1 MKNAEMKWLFAM
13 LIGWMPSVVFGQQ
26 FPFMEGYNINPFSLS
41 PAYAGIQNN
50 KTLFVDYR
58 SDWTGMAGGPT
69 TYELSYND
77 KFTRKKKLGGNFI
90 YDQSDIY
97 KNNVA
102 FGGRFIYD
110 KTDIFTQ
117 MLLLGTYAYEVRIAK
132 EHKVN
137 FGLSAGFYRNAIDF
151 AKYFNNPDYVQDM
164 ALINGQGKSEIK
176 FATDISALYRYKE
189 TEAGILFSNV
199 MFGSVR
205 YRNSDV
211 TYKPMK
217 NYLVHAS
224 YLFNI
229 DKNWS
234 AKSTFILR
242 GGQNIPVQ
250 LEVSPT
256 ITWKD
261 RFWETTFIRTSGFGL
276 GFGGEV
282 YDGIILNYS
291 YNVIS
296 NVSLYTFGSNQLSL
310 GVKIFNFMK
319 NKKISG

>member
-1 MKNAEMKWLFAM
+1 MKWLFAI
-13 LIGWMPSVVFGQQ
+13 LIGTIPSVVFGQQ
-26 FPFMEGYNINPFSLS
+26 FPFMGGYNINPFSLS

-58 SDWTGMAGGPT
+58 SDWTGMEGGPT

-77 KFTRKKKLGGNFI
+77 EIKGRKKLGGDFI

-97 KNNVA
+97 RNKVA

-132 EHKVN
+132 DHKVN

-164 ALINGQGKSEIK
+164 ALINGQGKSNVK
-176 FATDISALYRYKE
+176 FATDISALYRYKKIE
-189 TEAGILFSNV
+189 TGILFSNV
-199 MFGSVR
+199 MFGTVR
-205 YRNSDV
+205 YRNTEV

-217 NYLVHAS
+217 NYLMHAS
-224 YLFNI
+224 YLFTI
-229 DKNWS
+229 DTKWS
-234 AKSTFILR
+234 AKSMFIVR
-242 GGQNIPVQ
+242 GGQNVPVQ
-250 LEVSPT
+250 LEFSPSLS
-256 ITWKD
+256 WNNL
-261 RFWETTFIRTSGFGL
+261 FWGTTFLRTDGFGM
-276 GFGGEV
+276 GFGGEIL
-282 YDGIILNYS
+282 DGIILSYS
-291 YNVIS
+291 YNIMS
-296 NVSLYTFGSNQLSL
+296 NVSLYSFGSHQLSL

-319 NKKISG
+319 SKKLPG